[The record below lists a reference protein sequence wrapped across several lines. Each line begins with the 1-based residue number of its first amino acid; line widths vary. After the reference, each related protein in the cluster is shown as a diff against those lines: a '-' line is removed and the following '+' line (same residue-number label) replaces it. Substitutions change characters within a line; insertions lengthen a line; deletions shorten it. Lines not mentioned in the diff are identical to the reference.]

1 MIVFKKFK
9 KSKNLKQLNSLHQYS
24 LTESKLEKTDNWV
37 LQLIIL
43 YWRGNWSCT
52 HEQYPFV
59 TNKPSRGS

>member
-43 YWRGNWSCT
+43 Y
-52 HEQYPFV
+52 
-59 TNKPSRGS
+59 